1 MLTARR
7 LKSVGK
13 MGRYNVGYHGPTAD
27 HDVYGIATLTHD
39 PIAFDNLKKSRKDK
53 VDKIK
58 TIK

>member
-1 MLTARR
+1 
-7 LKSVGK
+7 

-27 HDVYGIATLTHD
+27 HDVHGIATLTHD
-39 PIAFDNLKKSRKDK
+39 PIAFDNLKKSGKDK